1 MVEPASD
8 ADRKAVTAEDVVRVC
23 GRIDDTKLVA
33 IVEAKPSLEELEE
46 AAAWLADEGG
56 PLREMKRPLSGKA
69 AVIYEIL
76 EPELGERKD
85 REPR

>member
-1 MVEPASD
+1 MAETSNP
-8 ADRKAVTAEDVVRVC
+8 DRMAVTAQDIVRVC
-23 GRIDDTKLVA
+23 GRIDDTKLIA
-33 IVEAKPSLEELEE
+33 IMEVKPSLEELEE
-46 AAAWLADEGG
+46 AAAWLADEGD

-69 AVIYEIL
+69 AAIFEIL